1 MCMYIAHVH
10 VAYDF
15 KYLKPY
21 MDDLQG
27 PPLCVDLIRASS
39 SGLRT
44 TKAQTCLRDQRL
56 CYLLI
61 GKHHIKLDEQNFN
74 CLASLCS

>member
-1 MCMYIAHVH
+1 MCMYIAHAH
-10 VAYDF
+10 DAYDF

-21 MDDLQG
+21 EDLHVQG

-56 CYLLI
+56 CYSLI
-61 GKHHIKLDEQNFN
+61 EKYHI
-74 CLASLCS
+74 